1 METKKLEGNK
11 NKMNNWIEYKVPKK
25 HTRLYVSHILKNVF
39 ILVFFLL
46 LGFGVMPSSLSFWII
61 VLMSDAT
68 FYHAIKSTR

>member
-1 METKKLEGNK
+1 
-11 NKMNNWIEYKVPKK
+11 MNNWIEYKVPKK

-39 ILVFFLL
+39 ILVFILL
-46 LGFGVMPSSLSFWII
+46 LGFGVMPSSLSIWII